1 MKEDKKQKKEHHI
14 IQSAIAVFEK
24 VGFKNAKMDDIAA
37 AAGITKVTLYS
48 YFQSK
53 ENLYLAITFQAMSA
67 LNIVYKEALAA
78 NASKSG
84 LDSTLALMET
94 FMEFC
99 ENHYFY
105 SEVLLD
111 YFSMVR
117 SSPSGKYDD
126 KLTTAVKDSPYF
138 DKLRELHNL
147 PFKWTVKE
155 IERGKAEGSIKTK
168 NDSMLCTL
176 HGWTSVVGYVKVLSA
191 SGGNV
196 SPLFKVDLKELKQL
210 HLEVAKAMFS
220 QEVS

>member
-1 MKEDKKQKKEHHI
+1 
-14 IQSAIAVFEK
+14 
-24 VGFKNAKMDDIAA
+24 
-37 AAGITKVTLYS
+37 
-48 YFQSK
+48 
-53 ENLYLAITFQAMSA
+53 MSA

-126 KLTTAVKDSPYF
+126 KLTAAVKDSPYF

-168 NDSMLCTL
+168 KDSMLCTL
-176 HGWTSVVGYVKVLSA
+176 HGWTAVVGYVKVLSA

-196 SPLFKVDLKELKQL
+196 SPLFKVDLKELKHL
-210 HLEVAKAMFS
+210 HLEVAKAMFL